1 MKEHLQHSVPSHLK
15 SIGPIAPNWAVR
27 FIYPLLFKFTQQNT
41 ADFTK
46 NRNWAPHSQDR
57 P

>member
-41 ADFTK
+41 ADLTE
-46 NRNWAPHSQDR
+46 NRN
-57 P
+57 